1 MEPFPGTGCDEKRS
15 MLADCSVTQQ
25 TVTELHGKARL
36 RYSRTTFNY
45 SRTPHRHCTRF
56 TYRSPTFTV
65 YFRSYHFEVYFFF
78 CLFSFRSINHANR
91 FSSTFSYHSHYADVS
106 FTFFPSDVWIFSV
119 VLGSLLSAAIDSG
132 KRGKNCFQ
140 KKRKNNL
147 CRRKLS
153 RTKNFT
159 TTVPKWRTN
168 AFDDARG
175 WRAGRLCFMWYIAK
189 K

>member
-119 VLGSLLSAAIDSG
+119 VLGSLLSTAIDSG

-140 KKRKNNL
+140 KNEKKTFAAASSHVRRILRQRSQSGGRTRSMMRGGGEQDASVL
-147 CRRKLS
+147 C
-153 RTKNFT
+153 
-159 TTVPKWRTN
+159 
-168 AFDDARG
+168 G
-175 WRAGRLCFMWYIAK
+175 I
-189 K
+189 